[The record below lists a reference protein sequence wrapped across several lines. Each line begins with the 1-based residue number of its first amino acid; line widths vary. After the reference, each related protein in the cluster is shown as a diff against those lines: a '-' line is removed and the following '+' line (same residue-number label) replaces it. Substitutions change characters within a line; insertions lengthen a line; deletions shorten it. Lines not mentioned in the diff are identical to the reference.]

1 MAIASPGENLGSIKD
16 NFKGAVII
24 STVPVSIISLACRCR
39 SLIKGRK
46 QLHQTSKKLDMSH
59 VYTVYRSQDRMKRLL
74 VQLLCITEVLLCAA
88 DSPPLSEDTLKKL
101 SAAGEQHVDE
111 EIKRALLGVKHVKE
125 MMEKKEEKHRHL
137 MDALRN
143 SSDKKKGAMQ
153 LARETEQKLEE
164 AEQRCQDLTKSSF
177 EECRPC
183 LEDTCKAFYTSTCR
197 RGFASFSFKVEEF
210 FRKMAAQLEATEH
223 AYDQNEENVGRTNSA
238 ENQVTEDEADL
249 ELLQADVLFSE
260 LLSNISLLHNQ
271 SVTLAKKMQ
280 QVFGHS
286 FLAAFTTELQPSS
299 LSAMQGGSS
308 AGFFRTVGLDHI
320 LDSVSNFGRN
330 VLEEFSSTVTDVFEE
345 IQEAEEYFQQ
355 PSRDTGSLSALGQS
369 QSRYLCRQLRRQA
382 SECWQ
387 LQSLCETCEDYL
399 LKECPSVQ
407 QLHSEM
413 EEMYMLL
420 NASRQQYDDRLQLV
434 QRHTADTQR
443 WLSNMDDKYSWVSQ
457 LSSSTVGPRDIFS
470 VITVNP
476 QQQMKNIRPKA
487 DSSVVV
493 TMLDSAPITVSV
505 PAELEVDDPAFI
517 QYVAQEAL
525 TLYKRQI
532 KGTE

>member
-1 MAIASPGENLGSIKD
+1 MRG
-16 NFKGAVII
+16 
-24 STVPVSIISLACRCR
+24 
-39 SLIKGRK
+39 
-46 QLHQTSKKLDMSH
+46 
-59 VYTVYRSQDRMKRLL
+59 LL
-74 VQLLCITEVLLCAA
+74 VQILCITLSEVVLCAA
-88 DSPPLSEDTLKKL
+88 DSSPLSEDTLKKL
-101 SAAGEQHVDE
+101 SSAGEKYVDE
-111 EIKRALLGVKHVKE
+111 EIKRALLGVKQVKE

-137 MDALRN
+137 MDALRH

-164 AEQRCQDLTKSSF
+164 AELQCQDLTKSSF

-223 AYDQNEENVGRTNSA
+223 VSNQNQEKVGRTSSPQN
-238 ENQVTEDEADL
+238 EVEEGNADQ
-249 ELLQADVLFSE
+249 ELLLAEASFNQ
-260 LLSNISLLHNQ
+260 LLSNISLLYNQ
-271 SVTLAKKMQ
+271 SVILVKKMQ

-286 FLAAFTTELQPSS
+286 FLVAFTTELKPSP
-299 LSAMQGGSS
+299 LSGVQGGST
-308 AGFFRTVGLDHI
+308 AGFSRTTDLDHI
-320 LDSVSNFGRN
+320 LDSVYDFGRN
-330 VLEEFSSTVTDVFEE
+330 VLEEFSSTVADVFEE

-355 PSRDTGSLSALGQS
+355 SSRDTGSLAALGQS
-369 QSRYLCRQLRRQA
+369 QSRYMCRRLRRQA

-387 LQSLCETCEDYL
+387 LQDLCETCEDYL

-443 WLSNMDDKYSWVSQ
+443 WLGSMDDKYGWVSQ
-457 LSSSTVGPRDIFS
+457 LSNSTAGPHNIFS
-470 VITVNP
+470 VIGVTP
-476 QQQMKNIRPKA
+476 QPQMKNIRTKP

-493 TMLDSAPITVSV
+493 TILDSGPLSVLV
-505 PAELEVDDPAFI
+505 PADLEVDDPAFI

-525 TLYKRQI
+525 TLHKRQMR
-532 KGTE
+532 GTDPGSVVV